1 MGLQIS
7 LLVAYVAGNCVLY
20 PLVTRKVILYQK
32 DKGNILC
39 RRSQLF
45 QNCYPQ
51 QSIISH

>member
-1 MGLQIS
+1 MVLQIS
-7 LLVAYVAGNCVLY
+7 LLAACVAGSAALY
-20 PLVTRKVILYQK
+20 SLVTRKVLLKQE

-39 RRSQLF
+39 RHSQLF